1 MALLFNLLKFSISK
15 MKTSI
20 LIFFLWLSATNVYA
34 KDITLN
40 GRVIDINNNGIG
52 GATIQCFHHDSIFIS
67 GSVSNND
74 GSFNIKIQQNKDYM
88 LVVTCIGYQK
98 NIVYLKHVE
107 SDTKIGNIV
116 LEETSVKLDDITV
129 TAQQIVH
136 TSDKLIIYPTKK
148 QLQHSMGGYEV
159 LYNLLLPE
167 LDVDPFNKKV
177 TTRNREVT
185 LCINGRKVNESEVQN
200 LNADDILRINFYDIG
215 TPAYPGADAVIDYI
229 LVQHEKGGNVT
240 LNSEQHLNR
249 ATGDYNSTGQF
260 FKKKSEFSYSI
271 SSLFDHQELN
281 PGSNEL
287 IQFIYPDKT
296 LTRKT
301 TSLSTGKHNYAYKSY
316 INYTYRSDK
325 TLFYTSLRYN
335 QSKAKTDNYQYQQ
348 YEDENSE
355 KIFRDY
361 TITSNLNPAIELF
374 YDRKL
379 NHKQSLMFSLLSSY
393 NYNEYSYQYSETYP
407 QPEEKDDIESMT
419 KEKYFLMKAQITYVK
434 AFNNKG
440 TLSAMLEYEQNN
452 TYKTQYSD
460 KATKNKD
467 DLLYSQFPLNVVYQQ
482 NTQNISLMLKWGSRY
497 NIRKNRNEATIR
509 NFSFHPDLTLNY
521 QINDNQNIYIFGT
534 YSETPQ
540 QITWLSKT
548 EQEIDYLQV
557 RRGNPHLKN
566 IKYMEFALAYAFNWK
581 WLTIRPL
588 ISHSLLYDALYET
601 VFRENKVFVHSYYT
615 GGTERNFFPILGLR
629 FKLIP
634 QVLTMKMDI
643 SYAKRWFTTWEKVS
657 LTTWEMSNIGLVFM
671 YKDFMATA
679 NVQAPRKSW
688 GLGDLTEIPWTYR
701 LNVGYNHHNLH
712 LQIGSQNPFSRL
724 KKNRVFETP
733 EYRSESNIYIPKLED
748 HVFYLKASY
757 RFNFGK
763 QHEFYNVPAGNTNKS
778 AILKAN

>member
-1 MALLFNLLKFSISK
+1 MPTNLISIILTGAIKLFLYQF
-15 MKTSI
+15 
-20 LIFFLWLSATNVYA
+20 
-34 KDITLN
+34 
-40 GRVIDINNNGIG
+40 
-52 GATIQCFHHDSIFIS
+52 TIQP
-67 GSVSNND
+67 
-74 GSFNIKIQQNKDYM
+74 IQ
-88 LVVTCIGYQK
+88 G
-98 NIVYLKHVE
+98 
-107 SDTKIGNIV
+107 
-116 LEETSVKLDDITV
+116 
-129 TAQQIVH
+129 
-136 TSDKLIIYPTKK
+136 
-148 QLQHSMGGYEV
+148 
-159 LYNLLLPE
+159 
-167 LDVDPFNKKV
+167 
-177 TTRNREVT
+177 
-185 LCINGRKVNESEVQN
+185 
-200 LNADDILRINFYDIG
+200 
-215 TPAYPGADAVIDYI
+215 
-229 LVQHEKGGNVT
+229 
-240 LNSEQHLNR
+240 
-249 ATGDYNSTGQF
+249 
-260 FKKKSEFSYSI
+260 
-271 SSLFDHQELN
+271 
-281 PGSNEL
+281 
-287 IQFIYPDKT
+287 
-296 LTRKT
+296 
-301 TSLSTGKHNYAYKSY
+301 
-316 INYTYRSDK
+316 
-325 TLFYTSLRYN
+325 
-335 QSKAKTDNYQYQQ
+335 KTDNYQYQQ

-601 VFRENKVFVHSYYT
+601 VFR
-615 GGTERNFFPILGLR
+615 
-629 FKLIP
+629 
-634 QVLTMKMDI
+634 
-643 SYAKRWFTTWEKVS
+643 
-657 LTTWEMSNIGLVFM
+657 
-671 YKDFMATA
+671 
-679 NVQAPRKSW
+679 
-688 GLGDLTEIPWTYR
+688 
-701 LNVGYNHHNLH
+701 
-712 LQIGSQNPFSRL
+712 
-724 KKNRVFETP
+724 
-733 EYRSESNIYIPKLED
+733 
-748 HVFYLKASY
+748 
-757 RFNFGK
+757 GK
-763 QHEFYNVPAGNTNKS
+763 
-778 AILKAN
+778 

>member
-643 SYAKRWFTTWEKVS
+643 SYAKRWFTTWKKMS

-679 NVQAPRKSW
+679 NVQAPRKFW
-688 GLGDLTEIPWTYR
+688 GLGDVTKVPWTYR
-701 LNVGYNHHNLH
+701 FNIGYNYHNLH

-778 AILKAN
+778 AILKAH